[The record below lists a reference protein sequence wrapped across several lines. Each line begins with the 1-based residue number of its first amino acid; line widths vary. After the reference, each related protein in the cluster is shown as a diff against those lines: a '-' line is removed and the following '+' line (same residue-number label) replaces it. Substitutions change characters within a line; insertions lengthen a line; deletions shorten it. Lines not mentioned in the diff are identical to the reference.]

1 MFSITISFGPGPV
14 LWRLLFLEEEK
25 GIAAMNQISSL
36 EQTMSLHEH
45 GAVNARGY
53 RKPILL
59 TDDFG
64 QQALIER
71 DQIHGVMFEDMT
83 KSQLGN
89 CEYTLHQA
97 RGQAK
102 AKEMAENDAFLKTHN
117 RRGPAVIS
125 PGIGN
130 GMLPPGF

>member
-14 LWRLLFLEEEK
+14 LWRLLFQTEEK
-25 GIAAMNQISSL
+25 AVTAMEQISSL
-36 EQTMSLHEH
+36 EQNRSLHEH
-45 GAVNARGY
+45 GAAMGY
-53 RKPILL
+53 RKAILL

-71 DQIHGVMFEDMT
+71 DQVHGVMFEDMT

-102 AKEMAENDAFLKTHN
+102 AQDMAGNDAMLRAHRSKQ
-117 RRGPAVIS
+117 GPSVIT
-125 PGIGN
+125 PMGGN
-130 GMLPPGF
+130 GMGPPGF